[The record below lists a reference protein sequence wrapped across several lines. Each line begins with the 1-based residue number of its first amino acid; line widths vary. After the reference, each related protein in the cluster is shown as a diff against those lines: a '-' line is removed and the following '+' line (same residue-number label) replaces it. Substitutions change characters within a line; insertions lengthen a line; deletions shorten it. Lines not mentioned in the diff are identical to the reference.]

1 MFLITELIVLLTS
14 NLILTQALG
23 TSTLFIA
30 AGSKKNL
37 LGTAFTITL
46 FTTAG
51 SAAAYFIS
59 NALPDSAK
67 DFTLLFYALTVGI
80 LYILFLTVLYFVSRK
95 TFRNTRK
102 YIHLSAFNCAVMGT
116 LFTITH
122 KAEENPQFNNIG
134 SFILAGAEAG
144 LGFILAAFIL
154 TAAYKKLNSADVPSA
169 FRGFPA
175 MLLYLGIISM
185 AVYALT

>member
-1 MFLITELIVLLTS
+1 MFLITEFIILLTS

-59 NALPDSAK
+59 NVLTDSAK
-67 DFTLLFYALTVGI
+67 DFMLLFYALAVGI
-80 LYILFLTVLYFVSRK
+80 LYVLFLTVLYFVSRK
-95 TFRNTRK
+95 TFRNARK
-102 YIHLSAFNCAVMGT
+102 YIHLSAFNCAVIGT
-116 LFTITH
+116 LFTVTQ
-122 KAEENPQFNNIG
+122 KAQENPQLNNIG
-134 SFILAGAEAG
+134 SFIIAGAEAG
-144 LGFILAAFIL
+144 FGFILASFIL
-154 TAAYKKLNSADVPSA
+154 TAAYRRLSSADVPAA

-175 MLLYLGIISM
+175 MLIYLGIISM
-185 AVYALT
+185 AVYSLT

>member
-37 LGTAFTITL
+37 VGTAFTITL

-51 SAAAYFIS
+51 SASAYFI
-59 NALPDSAK
+59 NNMLPESAG
-67 DFTLLFYALTVGI
+67 DFTLFFYTLAIGI

-95 TFRNTRK
+95 NFRNIRK

-116 LFTITH
+116 LFTITA
-122 KAEENPQFNNIG
+122 KAEENSKFNNIG

-144 LGFILAAFIL
+144 FGFIISAFIL
-154 TAAYKKLNSADVPSA
+154 TVAYRRLNSSDVPTA

-175 MLLYLGIISM
+175 MLIYLGIISM
-185 AVYALT
+185 AIYALT

>member
-1 MFLITELIVLLTS
+1 MFLITEFIVLLTS

-30 AGSKKNL
+30 SGSRKNL
-37 LGTAFTITL
+37 LWTAVTITV

-59 NALPDSAK
+59 NILPESAG
-67 DFTLLFYALTVGI
+67 DLTLFFYSLAVGI
-80 LYILFLTVLYFVSRK
+80 LYVLLLTVLYFVSRK

-102 YIHLSAFNCAVMGT
+102 YVHLSAFNCAVMGT
-116 LFTITH
+116 LFTVTER
-122 KAEENPQFNNIG
+122 AENPQFNNIG
-134 SFILAGAEAG
+134 SFVLAGAETG
-144 LGFILAAFIL
+144 LGFILAALIL
-154 TAAYKKLNSADVPSA
+154 TSAYRRLNSADVPSA

-175 MLLYLGIISM
+175 MLVYIGIISM

>member
-1 MFLITELIVLLTS
+1 MSLTTEIIAFLAS

-37 LGTAFTITL
+37 FWTAVTITV

-59 NALPDSAK
+59 NILPADFK
-67 DFTLLFYALTVGI
+67 DITLLLYVLAVGI
-80 LYILFLTVLYFVSRK
+80 LYVLLLTVLYFVSRK
-95 TFRNTRK
+95 NFRNTRK
-102 YIHLSAFNCAVMGT
+102 YVHLSAFNCAVMGT
-116 LFTITH
+116 LFTITE
-122 KAEENPQFNNIG
+122 KAGRDSQLNNIG
-134 SFILAGAEAG
+134 SFVVAGLTAGA
-144 LGFILAAFIL
+144 GFILAALIL
-154 TAAYKKLNSADVPSA
+154 TSAYKRLNSEEVPAA

-175 MLLYLGIISM
+175 MLVYLGIISM
-185 AVYALT
+185 AVYAIS

>member
-1 MFLITELIVLLTS
+1 MFLMTEIIVLLTS

-30 AGSKKNL
+30 AGNRKNL

-46 FTTAG
+46 FTMAG

-59 NALPDSAK
+59 NALPGSAK
-67 DFTLLFYALTVGI
+67 DFILLFYALSVGI
-80 LYILFLTVLYFVSRK
+80 LYILFLIVLYFFNKKV
-95 TFRNTRK
+95 FRNAKK

-116 LFTITH
+116 LFTITN
-122 KAEENPQFNNIG
+122 KAEENPQLNNIG
-134 SFILAGAEAG
+134 SFIIAGIEAG
-144 LGFILAAFIL
+144 IGFILVSLIL
-154 TAAYKKLNSADVPSA
+154 MSAYKRLNSKDVPSA

-175 MLLYLGIISM
+175 MLIYLGIISM
-185 AVYALT
+185 AIYALT